1 MDIHRKI
8 REELLN
14 STLHEAQRKRLVA
27 VLDGIHSF
35 INADDQAYVD
45 QKNLAAVVGCGL
57 TTIKKATKELEELGY
72 LERIRTKRSTDQKYH
87 WNAYQLIYPPRVA
100 DSESIAANH
109 VSKSGWIYNPTWDYV
124 KPLLT
129 KDSVHLHERHG
140 GMTVVSATDD
150 QVVLLDAGLV
160 TQKERPR
167 KFLDGYG
174 GPVSDDE

>member
-1 MDIHRKI
+1 M
-8 REELLN
+8 
-14 STLHEAQRKRLVA
+14 A

-45 QKNLAAVVGCGL
+45 QANLAAVVSCGL

-72 LERIRTKRSTDQKYH
+72 LQRIRTKRSTDQKYH
-87 WNAYQLIYPPRVA
+87 WNAYQLIYPPKVG
-100 DSESIAANH
+100 DSEPIAANH
-109 VSKSGWIYNPTWDYV
+109 FSENRWIYNPTWDYV

-140 GMTVVSATDD
+140 GMIILSASD
-150 QVVLLDAGLV
+150 QEVVLKDAGLV
-160 TQKERPR
+160 TQRERPK

-174 GPVSDDE
+174 APSNEDL